1 MTRRPL
7 RPISQIISARKNGQ
21 NPDHIEREN
30 IRQRHLVMEKVT
42 RIRSESRL
50 LVLIGFFFVSFL
62 AIGLKMGMLSM
73 ITPAEPISSTQILQT
88 LTKRADILDRNG
100 SILATNLITNA
111 LYAKPNLMI
120 DKQKAAKEL
129 VKIFP
134 DLKLLNLI
142 NQFEGTKKFI
152 WIKRKISPEQMQ
164 AVHELGEPGLKFGP
178 REMRLYPNGRLAA
191 HVLGGVR
198 YGRQSVHSAEL
209 VGSAGVELQF
219 DKFLQD
225 ELGSGDPLILSL
237 DLGVQSAI
245 GHVLQGGMQLMNA
258 KGAAAIL
265 MDIHSGEIISMVS
278 LPDFDPNDRVQK
290 VSKKNGSQS
299 SLFNKAVQGRY
310 ELGSVFKVF
319 TAAMAL
325 EDGIVN
331 QNTLVDTSSPIIWG
345 KHRISNYHRLPEEL
359 SFTDVIVKSSNT
371 GTSRLAKELG
381 GVRQKEF
388 LTNLG
393 FFESTG
399 IELVEGKQITSQ
411 YPSNWSEISTMTIS
425 YGHGISSSPL
435 HLAAA
440 FASVLNGGLKVNP
453 TLLKRNGT
461 DKIRKRVIRSDV
473 SQTLINILYQVVER
487 GTASAARVHGYSV
500 AGKTGTAKKVKPT
513 GGYYNKKNITTFASV
528 FPAEAPKY
536 VLLVTLDEP
545 VVITGLKSRRTAG
558 WTAAPI
564 SSEIIYRAAPLLGVR
579 PNLQNKINDGLL
591 LVGN

>member
-1 MTRRPL
+1 MIRRPL

-30 IRQRHLVMEKVT
+30 IRQRHLKMEKVT

-50 LVLIGFFFVSFL
+50 LVLIGFFFLSFL

-73 ITPAEPISSTQILQT
+73 ITPAEPISSTQIVQT

-120 DKQKAAKEL
+120 NKQTAAKEL

-290 VSKKNGSQS
+290 VSKKDGSQS

-331 QNTLVDTSSPIIWG
+331 QNTIVDTSSPIIWG

-359 SFTDVIVKSSNT
+359 PFTDVIVKSSNT

-453 TLLKRNGT
+453 TLLKHNGT

>member
-1 MTRRPL
+1 MIRRPL
-7 RPISQIISARKNGQ
+7 RPISQIIFARKNGQ

-30 IRQRHLVMEKVT
+30 IRQRHLKMEKVT

-73 ITPAEPISSTQILQT
+73 ITPVEPISSTQILQT

-120 DKQKAAKEL
+120 NKQTAAKEL

-290 VSKKNGSQS
+290 VSKKDGSQS

-345 KHRISNYHRLPEEL
+345 RHRISNYHRLPEEL
-359 SFTDVIVKSSNT
+359 PFTDVIVKSSNT

>member
-134 DLKLLNLI
+134 DLKLLNLVS
-142 NQFEGTKKFI
+142 QFEGTKKFI

-290 VSKKNGSQS
+290 ASKKTGSQS

-453 TLLKRNGT
+453 TLLKHNGT

-545 VVITGLKSRRTAG
+545 VVMTGLKSRRTAG

>member
-30 IRQRHLVMEKVT
+30 IRQRNLAMEKVT

-62 AIGLKMGMLSM
+62 AIGLKMGMLSI

-120 DKQKAAKEL
+120 DKQTAAKEL
-129 VKIFP
+129 VRIFP

-142 NQFEGTKKFI
+142 NQFEGAKKFI

-225 ELGSGDPLILSL
+225 ELGIGDPLILSL

-290 VSKKNGSQS
+290 ASKKNGSQS

-331 QNTLVDTSSPIIWG
+331 QNTLIDTSSPIIWG

-461 DKIRKRVIRSDV
+461 NKIRKRVIRSDV

-545 VVITGLKSRRTAG
+545 VVLTGLKSRRTAG

>member
-1 MTRRPL
+1 MIRKPL

-120 DKQKAAKEL
+120 DKQMAAKEL

-290 VSKKNGSQS
+290 VSKKDGSQS

-513 GGYYNKKNITTFASV
+513 GGYYDKKNITTFASV

-545 VVITGLKSRRTAG
+545 VVLTGLKSRRTAG

>member
-1 MTRRPL
+1 MIRKPL

-30 IRQRHLVMEKVT
+30 IRQRHLKMEKVT

-50 LVLIGFFFVSFL
+50 LVLIGFFFLSFL

-73 ITPAEPISSTQILQT
+73 ITPAEPISSTQIVQT

-134 DLKLLNLI
+134 DLKLLNLVS
-142 NQFEGTKKFI
+142 QFEGTKKFI

-290 VSKKNGSQS
+290 VSKKDGSQS

-331 QNTLVDTSSPIIWG
+331 QNTIVDTSSPIIWG

-359 SFTDVIVKSSNT
+359 PFTDVIVKSSNT

-440 FASVLNGGLKVNP
+440 FASVLNGGFKVNP

-473 SQTLINILYQVVER
+473 SQTLIDILYQVVER

>member
-30 IRQRHLVMEKVT
+30 IRQRHLAMEKVT

-120 DKQKAAKEL
+120 DKQTAAKEL

-290 VSKKNGSQS
+290 VSKKDGSQS

-461 DKIRKRVIRSDV
+461 NKIRKRVIRSDV

>member
-120 DKQKAAKEL
+120 DKQMAAKEL

-290 VSKKNGSQS
+290 ASKKTGSQS

-545 VVITGLKSRRTAG
+545 VVLTGLKSRRTAG

>member
-120 DKQKAAKEL
+120 DKQTAAKEL
-129 VKIFP
+129 VRIFP

-290 VSKKNGSQS
+290 ASKKNGSLS

-453 TLLKRNGT
+453 TLLKHNGT

-545 VVITGLKSRRTAG
+545 VVLTGLKSRRTAG

>member
-1 MTRRPL
+1 
-7 RPISQIISARKNGQ
+7 
-21 NPDHIEREN
+21 
-30 IRQRHLVMEKVT
+30 MEKVT

-120 DKQKAAKEL
+120 DKQTAAKEL

-198 YGRQSVHSAEL
+198 YGRQSVRSAEL

-290 VSKKNGSQS
+290 ASKKNGSQS

-513 GGYYNKKNITTFASV
+513 GGYYDKKNITTFASV

-545 VVITGLKSRRTAG
+545 VVLTGLKSRRTAG

>member
-120 DKQKAAKEL
+120 DKQMAAKEL

-198 YGRQSVHSAEL
+198 YGRQSVRSAEL

-290 VSKKNGSQS
+290 ASKKNGSQS

-545 VVITGLKSRRTAG
+545 VVLTGLKSRRTAG

>member
-1 MTRRPL
+1 MIRRPL

-30 IRQRHLVMEKVT
+30 IRQRHLKMEKVT

-120 DKQKAAKEL
+120 DKQTAAKEL

-290 VSKKNGSQS
+290 VSKKDGSQS

>member
-30 IRQRHLVMEKVT
+30 IRQRHLIMEKVT

-120 DKQKAAKEL
+120 DKQTAAKEL

-545 VVITGLKSRRTAG
+545 VVLTGLKSRRTAG

>member
-120 DKQKAAKEL
+120 DKQTAAKEL
-129 VKIFP
+129 VRIFP

-290 VSKKNGSQS
+290 ASKKNGSQS

-513 GGYYNKKNITTFASV
+513 GGYYDKKNITTFASV

-545 VVITGLKSRRTAG
+545 VVLTGLKSRRTAG

>member
-461 DKIRKRVIRSDV
+461 HKIRKRVIRSDV

-545 VVITGLKSRRTAG
+545 VVLTGLKSRRTAG

>member
-30 IRQRHLVMEKVT
+30 IRQRHLIMEKVT

-120 DKQKAAKEL
+120 DKQTAAKEL

-290 VSKKNGSQS
+290 ASKKNGSQS

>member
-120 DKQKAAKEL
+120 DKQTAAKEL
-129 VKIFP
+129 VRIFP

-142 NQFEGTKKFI
+142 NQFEGAKKFI

-225 ELGSGDPLILSL
+225 KLGSGDPLILSL

-290 VSKKNGSQS
+290 ASKKNSSQS

-453 TLLKRNGT
+453 TLLKHNGT

-473 SQTLINILYQVVER
+473 SQTLKNILYQVVER

-500 AGKTGTAKKVKPT
+500 AGKTGTAKKVKST

-545 VVITGLKSRRTAG
+545 VVLTGLKSRRTAG

>member
-120 DKQKAAKEL
+120 DKQTAAKEL

-152 WIKRKISPEQMQ
+152 WIKRKISPEQKQ

-278 LPDFDPNDRVQK
+278 LPDFDPNDRIQK
-290 VSKKNGSQS
+290 ASKKNGSQS

-453 TLLKRNGT
+453 TLLKRSGT

-545 VVITGLKSRRTAG
+545 VVLTGLKSRRTAG

>member
-120 DKQKAAKEL
+120 DKQMAAKEL

-290 VSKKNGSQS
+290 ASKKNGSQS

-545 VVITGLKSRRTAG
+545 VVLTGLKSRRTAG

>member
-134 DLKLLNLI
+134 DLKLLNLVS
-142 NQFEGTKKFI
+142 QFEGTKKFI

-290 VSKKNGSQS
+290 VSKKDGSQS

-359 SFTDVIVKSSNT
+359 PFTDVIVKSSNI

-513 GGYYNKKNITTFASV
+513 GGYYDKKNITTFASV

-545 VVITGLKSRRTAG
+545 VVLTGLKSRRTAG

>member
-1 MTRRPL
+1 MIRRPL
-7 RPISQIISARKNGQ
+7 RPISQIIFARKNGQ

-30 IRQRHLVMEKVT
+30 IRQRHLKMEKVT

-73 ITPAEPISSTQILQT
+73 ITPVEPISSTQILQT

-120 DKQKAAKEL
+120 DKQTAAKEL

-290 VSKKNGSQS
+290 VSKKDGSQS

-345 KHRISNYHRLPEEL
+345 RHRISNYHRLPEEL
-359 SFTDVIVKSSNT
+359 PFTDVIVKSSNT

>member
-1 MTRRPL
+1 MTRKPL

-142 NQFEGTKKFI
+142 NQFEGAKKFI
-152 WIKRKISPEQMQ
+152 WIKRKISPEQKQ

-245 GHVLQGGMQLMNA
+245 GHVLEGGMQLMNA

-278 LPDFDPNDRVQK
+278 LPDFDPNDRIQK
-290 VSKKNGSQS
+290 ASKKNGSQS

>member
-30 IRQRHLVMEKVT
+30 IRQRHLIMEKVT

-120 DKQKAAKEL
+120 DKQTAAKEL

-453 TLLKRNGT
+453 TLLKRNGN

>member
-120 DKQKAAKEL
+120 DKQMAAKEL

-198 YGRQSVHSAEL
+198 YGRQSVRSAEL

-290 VSKKNGSQS
+290 VSKKDGSQS

-513 GGYYNKKNITTFASV
+513 GGYYDKKNITTFASV

-545 VVITGLKSRRTAG
+545 VVLTGLKSRRTAG

>member
-120 DKQKAAKEL
+120 DKQTAAKEL
-129 VKIFP
+129 VRIFP

-198 YGRQSVHSAEL
+198 YGRQSVRSAEL

-290 VSKKNGSQS
+290 ASKKNGSQS

-513 GGYYNKKNITTFASV
+513 GGYYDKKNITTFASV
-528 FPAEAPKY
+528 FPAETPKY

-545 VVITGLKSRRTAG
+545 VVLTGLKSRRTAG

>member
-30 IRQRHLVMEKVT
+30 IRQRHLIMEKVT

-120 DKQKAAKEL
+120 DKQTAAKEL

-290 VSKKNGSQS
+290 LSKKNGSQS

>member
-73 ITPAEPISSTQILQT
+73 ITPVEPISSTQILQT

-120 DKQKAAKEL
+120 DKQTAAKEL
-129 VKIFP
+129 VRIFP

-142 NQFEGTKKFI
+142 NQFEGAKKFI

-290 VSKKNGSQS
+290 ASKKNGSQS

-453 TLLKRNGT
+453 TLLKHNGT

-545 VVITGLKSRRTAG
+545 VVLTGLKSRRTAG